1 MQGDGAIM
9 SEDRIELIYKLTEEI
24 RRQLN
29 FTEGELD
36 DDTVMAAVQRHIV
49 SSPDL
54 RRLSLSEKSG
64 IADGVFSALRRELDF
79 LEKYLREPDIS
90 EIMVN
95 GCRDIFIEKNGMI
108 SRVPE
113 YFPDEKELEEVIMR
127 IGARVHR
134 EINEL
139 NPILDARL
147 ADGSRVHAVHKNV
160 ALNGPS
166 LNIRKFPEHRIVMD
180 ELIKRGSVTQEAA
193 ELLRKLVE
201 CGYNIF
207 ISGGTSSGK
216 TTFLNALSDFIP
228 AGERV
233 IVIEDSSELQL
244 SNIENIVRMET
255 RNANVQGRG
264 GVNMT
269 QLIKA
274 SLRMRPD
281 RIIVGEVRGGEVVDM
296 ISAMNTGHDGSLSTG
311 HANSA
316 AGMISR
322 LETMFLSAASF
333 PIQAVRGQIAS
344 AVDIM
349 VHLGRLHGSRRCVLE
364 ISEVAGIKDGEIRP
378 NQLFRMEDDGCLH
391 KTGNSLINT
400 TKLIMSGALKMPDD
414 AGAGRTYSGV
424 NDTFGTSDISDMGEM
439 SEMSDM
445 SGTKGGE

>member
-1 MQGDGAIM
+1 MI
-9 SEDRIELIYKLTEEI
+9 EDRIELIYMLTEDV

-29 FTEGELD
+29 FTEGEID
-36 DDTVMAAVQRHIV
+36 DDTVMAAVQRRII
-49 SSPDL
+49 SSPEL
-54 RRLSLSEKSG
+54 RRMSLSEKSS

-95 GCRDIFIEKNGMI
+95 GCRDIFIEKNGI
-108 SRVPE
+108 IDRVPE

-160 ALNGPS
+160 AVNGPS
-166 LNIRKFPEHRIVMD
+166 LNIRKFPEKRIIMD
-180 ELIKRGSVTQEAA
+180 ELIKRGSITQEAA
-193 ELLRKLVE
+193 DFMKQLVE

-228 AGERV
+228 SGERV

-264 GVNMT
+264 GVSMT
-269 QLIKA
+269 HLIKA

-316 AGMISR
+316 SGMISR
-322 LETMFLSAASF
+322 LETMFLSAAPSF
-333 PIQAVRGQIAS
+333 PVQAVRGQIAS

-349 VHLGRLHGSRRCVLE
+349 VHLGRLRSSRRCVLE
-364 ISEVAGIKDGEIRP
+364 ISEIAGIKDGEI
-378 NQLFRMEDDGCLH
+378 QLNKLFTFGNDGCIH
-391 KTGNSLINT
+391 RTENKLINT
-400 TKLIMSGALKMPDD
+400 TKLKMCGMESISEGGA
-414 AGAGRTYSGV
+414 
-424 NDTFGTSDISDMGEM
+424 DIAY
-439 SEMSDM
+439 
-445 SGTKGGE
+445 

>member
-1 MQGDGAIM
+1 M
-9 SEDRIELIYKLTEEI
+9 SENRIELVYRLTEDV
-24 RRQLN
+24 RKQLN
-29 FTEGELD
+29 FIEGELD
-36 DDTVMAAVQRHIV
+36 DDTVMAAVQRRIV
-49 SSPDL
+49 SSPEL

-95 GCRDIFIEKNGMI
+95 GCRDIFIEKNGRI

-113 YFPDEKELEEVIMR
+113 YFPDEKELDEVIMR

-160 ALNGPS
+160 AVNGPS
-166 LNIRKFPEHRIVMD
+166 LNIRKFPEHRIVMS
-180 ELIKRGSVTQEAA
+180 ELIKRGSVTEEAA
-193 ELLRKLVE
+193 DFLKQLVE

-349 VHLGRLHGSRRCVLE
+349 VHLGRLWDSRRCVLE
-364 ISEVAGIKDGEIRP
+364 ISEVAGMKDGEIQL
-378 NQLFRMEDDGCLH
+378 NQLFRFEEDGRLH
-391 KTGNSLINT
+391 RTENSLINT
-400 TKLIMSGALKMPDD
+400 TKLRMRGKGGKGGPDD
-414 AGAGRTYSGV
+414 AA
-424 NDTFGTSDISDMGEM
+424 
-439 SEMSDM
+439 
-445 SGTKGGE
+445 

>member
-1 MQGDGAIM
+1 MI
-9 SEDRIELIYKLTEEI
+9 EDRIELIYMLTEDV

-29 FTEGELD
+29 FTEGEID
-36 DDTVMAAVQRHIV
+36 DDTVMSAVQRRII
-49 SSPDL
+49 SSPEL
-54 RRLSLSEKSG
+54 RRMSLSEKSS

-95 GCRDIFIEKNGMI
+95 GCRDIFIEKNGI
-108 SRVPE
+108 INRVPE

-147 ADGSRVHAVHKNV
+147 TDGSRVHAVHKNI
-160 ALNGPS
+160 AINDPS
-166 LNIRKFPEHRIVMD
+166 LNIRKFPEKRIIME
-180 ELIKRGSVTQEAA
+180 ELIKRGSITQEAA
-193 ELLRKLVE
+193 DFLKQLVE

-228 AGERV
+228 SGERV

-264 GVNMT
+264 GVSMT

-316 AGMISR
+316 SGMISR
-322 LETMFLSAASF
+322 LETMFLSAAPSF
-333 PIQAVRGQIAS
+333 PVQAVRGQIAS

-349 VHLGRLHGSRRCVLE
+349 VHLGRLRSSRRCVLE
-364 ISEVAGIKDGEIRP
+364 ISEIAGIKDGEI
-378 NQLFRMEDDGCLH
+378 QLNKLFTLGNDGCIH
-391 KTGNSLINT
+391 RTENKLINT
-400 TKLIMSGALKMPDD
+400 TKLKMCGLESIPEGGA
-414 AGAGRTYSGV
+414 
-424 NDTFGTSDISDMGEM
+424 DIAY
-439 SEMSDM
+439 
-445 SGTKGGE
+445 

>member
-1 MQGDGAIM
+1 MVM
-9 SEDRIELIYKLTEEI
+9 SGNRIELIYRLTEDV
-24 RRQLN
+24 RKQLN

-36 DDTVMAAVQRHIV
+36 DDTVMAAVQRQII
-49 SSPDL
+49 SSPEL

-64 IADGVFSALRRELDF
+64 IADGVFNALRRELDF

-95 GCRDIFIEKNGMI
+95 GCRDIFIERNGSI

-113 YFPDEKELEEVIMR
+113 YFPDAKELEEVIMR

-160 ALNGPS
+160 AVNGPS
-166 LNIRKFPEHRIVMD
+166 LNIRKFPERRIVMD
-180 ELIKRGSVTQEAA
+180 ELIKRGSLTQEAA
-193 ELLRKLVE
+193 DFLKRLVE

-228 AGERV
+228 ASERV

-296 ISAMNTGHDGSLSTG
+296 ISAMNTGHSGSLSTG

-316 AGMISR
+316 SGMISR
-322 LETMFLSAASF
+322 LETMFLSAAASF

-344 AVDIM
+344 AVDII
-349 VHLGRLHGSRRCVLE
+349 VHLGRLHDSRRCVLE
-364 ISEVAGIKDGEIRP
+364 ISEVAGIKDGEIQL
-378 NQLFRMEDDGCLH
+378 NQLYSFESDGCLH
-391 KTGNSLINT
+391 KTENSLINT
-400 TKLIMSGALKMPDD
+400 TKLRMRGA
-414 AGAGRTYSGV
+414 S
-424 NDTFGTSDISDMGEM
+424 
-439 SEMSDM
+439 
-445 SGTKGGE
+445 

>member
-160 ALNGPS
+160 AVNGPS

-296 ISAMNTGHDGSLSTG
+296 IS
-311 HANSA
+311 
-316 AGMISR
+316 R

-364 ISEVAGIKDGEIRP
+364 ISEVAGIKDGEIRL

-414 AGAGRTYSGV
+414 AGAGRTYSSV

>member
-1 MQGDGAIM
+1 MI
-9 SEDRIELIYKLTEEI
+9 EDRIELIYMLTEDV

-29 FTEGELD
+29 FTEGEID
-36 DDTVMAAVQRHIV
+36 DDTVMSAVQRRII
-49 SSPDL
+49 SSPEL
-54 RRLSLSEKSG
+54 RRMSLSEKSS

-95 GCRDIFIEKNGMI
+95 GCRDIFIEKNGI
-108 SRVPE
+108 INRVPE

-147 ADGSRVHAVHKNV
+147 ADGSRVHAVHKNI
-160 ALNGPS
+160 AINGPS
-166 LNIRKFPEHRIVMD
+166 LNIRKFPEKRIIME
-180 ELIKRGSVTQEAA
+180 ELIKHGSITQEAA
-193 ELLRKLVE
+193 DFLKQLVE

-228 AGERV
+228 SGERV

-264 GVNMT
+264 GVSMT

-316 AGMISR
+316 SGMISR
-322 LETMFLSAASF
+322 LETMFLSAAPSF
-333 PIQAVRGQIAS
+333 PVQAVRGQIAS

-349 VHLGRLHGSRRCVLE
+349 VHLGRLRSSRRCVLE
-364 ISEVAGIKDGEIRP
+364 ISEIAGIKDGEI
-378 NQLFRMEDDGCLH
+378 QLNKLFTLGNDGCIH
-391 KTGNSLINT
+391 RTENKFINT
-400 TKLIMSGALKMPDD
+400 TKLKMCGLESIPEGGA
-414 AGAGRTYSGV
+414 
-424 NDTFGTSDISDMGEM
+424 DIAY
-439 SEMSDM
+439 
-445 SGTKGGE
+445 

>member
-1 MQGDGAIM
+1 M
-9 SEDRIELIYKLTEEI
+9 SGDRIELVYSLTEDV
-24 RRQLN
+24 RKQLN
-29 FTEGELD
+29 FIEGELD
-36 DDTVMAAVQRHIV
+36 DETVMAAVQRRIV
-49 SSPDL
+49 SSPEL

-95 GCRDIFIEKNGMI
+95 GCRDIFIEKNGRI

-160 ALNGPS
+160 AVNGPS
-166 LNIRKFPEHRIVMD
+166 LNIRKFPERRIVMG
-180 ELIKRGSVTQEAA
+180 ELIERGSVTEEAA
-193 ELLRKLVE
+193 GFLKELVE

-349 VHLGRLHGSRRCVLE
+349 VHLGRLWDSRRCVLE
-364 ISEVAGIKDGEIRP
+364 ISEVAGMKDGEIQL
-378 NQLFRMEDDGCLH
+378 NQLYRFEEDGRLH
-391 KTGNSLINT
+391 RTENNLINT
-400 TKLIMSGALKMPDD
+400 AKLRMRK
-414 AGAGRTYSGV
+414 
-424 NDTFGTSDISDMGEM
+424 
-439 SEMSDM
+439 
-445 SGTKGGE
+445 KGGDI

>member
-1 MQGDGAIM
+1 MQGDVAIM

-160 ALNGPS
+160 AVNGPS

-296 ISAMNTGHDGSLSTG
+296 IS
-311 HANSA
+311 
-316 AGMISR
+316 R

-364 ISEVAGIKDGEIRP
+364 ISEVAGIKDGEIRL

>member
-1 MQGDGAIM
+1 MQKDGEIM
-9 SEDRIELIYKLTEEI
+9 SGDRIELVYSLTEDV
-24 RRQLN
+24 RKQLN
-29 FTEGELD
+29 FIEGELD
-36 DDTVMAAVQRHIV
+36 DETVMAAVQRRIV
-49 SSPDL
+49 SSPEL

-95 GCRDIFIEKNGMI
+95 GCRDIFIEKNGRI

-160 ALNGPS
+160 AVNGPS
-166 LNIRKFPEHRIVMD
+166 LNIRKFPERRIVMG
-180 ELIKRGSVTQEAA
+180 ELIERGSVTEEAA
-193 ELLRKLVE
+193 GFLKELVE

-349 VHLGRLHGSRRCVLE
+349 VHLGRLWDSRRCVLE
-364 ISEVAGIKDGEIRP
+364 ISEVAGMKDGEIQL
-378 NQLFRMEDDGCLH
+378 NQLYRFEEDGRLH
-391 KTGNSLINT
+391 RTENNLINT
-400 TKLIMSGALKMPDD
+400 AKLRMRK
-414 AGAGRTYSGV
+414 
-424 NDTFGTSDISDMGEM
+424 
-439 SEMSDM
+439 
-445 SGTKGGE
+445 KGGDI